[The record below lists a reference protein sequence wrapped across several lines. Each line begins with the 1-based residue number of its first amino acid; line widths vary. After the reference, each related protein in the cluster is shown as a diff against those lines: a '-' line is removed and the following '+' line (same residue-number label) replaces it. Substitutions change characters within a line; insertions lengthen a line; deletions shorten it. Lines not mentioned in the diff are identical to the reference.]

1 MSLPR
6 PAMRVATGAT
16 AGLSL
21 RYALEDQTGRV
32 TRLAWSPDGR
42 SLAVPTRD
50 GGVRVHDAATGQPRL
65 TLPRERD
72 AVMGVAWSPDS
83 RRLATISRARG
94 VTMRDAG
101 TGRMLHR
108 AHDSAGTPTGVA
120 WSPCGTR
127 LAVTV
132 EDPHGVVLLYDV
144 GGSTIEPVASLAL
157 PGALHSAWD
166 PTGTFVAVGT
176 RDGRVE
182 RWDARRAAQVES
194 LRPHREAVVHVA
206 WSANGTGELLASA
219 SKDGSIG
226 IRNPRL
232 DGDRRILT
240 GHRDHVIAV
249 AIDPTARLL
258 ASKSRDDTV
267 RLWRVGAWH
276 VVAAIHEPSAE
287 IGWSVGLA
295 FHPGGR
301 LLATLGEHDCVVRV
315 WNVDHAALPI
325 GPLTPREI
333 GSLVMRSTPG
343 AMPAEHRRVRLR

>member
-6 PAMRVATGAT
+6 PAGRVGSDAT

-21 RYALEDQTGRV
+21 RYALEEQTGRV

-65 TLPRERD
+65 ILPRERD

-83 RRLATISRARG
+83 RRLATISSARG
-94 VTMRDAG
+94 VTIRDAE

-108 AHDSAGTPTGVA
+108 ARDSAATPTGVA

-144 GGSTIEPVASLAL
+144 GGSTLELVSSLAL

-166 PTGTFVAVGT
+166 PTSTCIAVGT
-176 RDGRVE
+176 RDGGVE
-182 RWDARRAAQVES
+182 RWDVRRGARIES
-194 LRPHREAVVHVA
+194 LRRHRDAVVHVA
-206 WSANGTGELLASA
+206 WSGTSAGELLASA

-226 IRNPRL
+226 IRDPRRD
-232 DGDRRILT
+232 DGRRVLT

-249 AIDPTARLL
+249 AFDPAATLL
-258 ASKSRDDTV
+258 ASKSRDGTV

-276 VVAAIHEPSAE
+276 VVAAIHEPTAE

-301 LLATLGEHDCVVRV
+301 LLATLGDHDCIVRV
-315 WNVDHAALPI
+315 WNVEHAALPI
-325 GPLTPREI
+325 GPLAAREI
-333 GSLVMRSTPG
+333 GSLGMRSTP
-343 AMPAEHRRVRLR
+343 AATPVMHRRVRLR